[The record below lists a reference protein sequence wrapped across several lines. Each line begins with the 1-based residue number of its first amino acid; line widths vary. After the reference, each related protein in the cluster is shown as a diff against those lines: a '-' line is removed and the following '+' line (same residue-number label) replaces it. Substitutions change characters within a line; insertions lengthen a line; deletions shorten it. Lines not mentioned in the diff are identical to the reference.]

1 MQPTPYEILEVSP
14 STDIKDI
21 RKAWKKRVRELHPDL
36 HPEESRDKLNK
47 EISVINQAWEKI
59 RSGEAAISNEIENQN
74 TSSDGFDSRFT
85 VAKEIPLPYSYTDS
99 SIRKFVQ
106 EIVAAE
112 EQETTAWWLK
122 RLPGKLLK
130 LNIPRRDPK
139 TLLFCAAVVVENK
152 TLTYIFHTPI
162 PAGRVTLI
170 IPKLRKLSGGIDVRR
185 NDPHGISLDI
195 RSQISGTFEPFSQE
209 DAEQLG
215 LKAIKVSV
223 ADRVL
228 DRTKIKRII
237 PEEGF
242 KLLMYK
248 A

>member
-1 MQPTPYEILEVSP
+1 MQPTPYEILEVSA

-21 RKAWKKRVRELHPDL
+21 RKSWKKKVRELHPDL
-36 HPEESRDKLNK
+36 HPEEDREKLNK
-47 EISVINQAWEKI
+47 KISVVNQAWEKI
-59 RSGEAAISNEIENQN
+59 RSGEAAIQNEIQSQN
-74 TSSDGFDSRFT
+74 TNSESFDSRFT
-85 VAKEIPLPYSYTDS
+85 VAKEIPLPYAYNDP

-106 EIVAAE
+106 ELVAAE
-112 EQETTAWWLK
+112 EQETTSWWIK
-122 RLPGKLLK
+122 RLPGKLFK

-139 TLLFCAAVVVENK
+139 TLLFCAAVVVEKK
-152 TLTYIFHTPI
+152 TLTYVFHTPI

-170 IPKLRKLSGGIDVRR
+170 IPKLRKLSSGIDVKR
-185 NDPHGISLDI
+185 NDPHGITLDI
-195 RSQISGTFEPFSQE
+195 PSQISGTFEPFSQN

-215 LKAIKVSV
+215 LEGIKISV

-237 PEEGF
+237 PDGGF